1 MFYRLPTLS
10 WSDILDE
17 NKLPSIGNGHLATTV
32 LTPSIY
38 IDGLYNGRAGKSFL
52 LLISYLVQYRLKY
65 SILSLGASHRAR
77 IQAIFAADFDIDGC
91 SAEQMDRTYRMETS
105 RGWILEY
112 IQVVPTSLGYPK
124 CNVLKLSKASEQSEL
139 RLQYIDPIKRGR
151 F

>member
-10 WSDILDE
+10 WSDTLDE

-52 LLISYLVQYRLKY
+52 LDLLISYLVQYIDSNIQY
-65 SILSLGASHRAR
+65 SLLGASHRAR

-105 RGWILEY
+105 RGWILDLEIY
-112 IQVVPTSLGYPK
+112 VGVQSWKAAHLPTLEIQVEQGGNCTSR
-124 CNVLKLSKASEQSEL
+124 V
-139 RLQYIDPIKRGR
+139 
-151 F
+151 